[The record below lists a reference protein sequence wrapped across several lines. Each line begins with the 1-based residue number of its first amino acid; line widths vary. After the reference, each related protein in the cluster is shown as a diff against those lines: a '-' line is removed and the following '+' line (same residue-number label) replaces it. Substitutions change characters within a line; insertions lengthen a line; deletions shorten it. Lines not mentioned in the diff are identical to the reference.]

1 MFFFSD
7 KPGKPNNFQVI
18 QVLKDSVVLSWQ
30 PPTNSGGS
38 DITGYTV
45 EKRDAKRNTWAPVA
59 NVDGQTTTYA
69 VQKLIEGNEYFF
81 RVSAKNDIGT
91 GEPAEIDRAT
101 VAKSPYG
108 EQIILTMLLLREK
121 HDYISSCLTCT
132 KLMIKDYSL
141 DSSVTLNYFC
151 NTGSC

>member
-1 MFFFSD
+1 MMFFSD

-38 DITGYTV
+38 DITGYTL

-108 EQIILTMLLLREK
+108 EQIILTMVLKGKTRLYIKLSYLYKVDDKKLL
-121 HDYISSCLTCT
+121 TAQ
-132 KLMIKDYSL
+132 
-141 DSSVTLNYFC
+141 
-151 NTGSC
+151 